1 MFYLIEMQKNKAFF
15 AYFDATSVQKL
26 WILSFAS
33 ETKHKNQHL
42 IITFQQYLEG
52 F

>member
-1 MFYLIEMQKNKAFF
+1 MFYLIEMLKNKAFF
-15 AYFDATSVQKL
+15 AYFDATLVQKL

-33 ETKHKNQHL
+33 ETKHKKQHL
-42 IITFQQYLEG
+42 IIFEQYLEG